1 MTLAL
6 LLALAVSPIAITAA
20 PMTPAIVKYVTRSR
34 TRTTPPTIFDI
45 LEAIRAVEEARPRGD
60 TDAATI
66 GPFGID
72 RARWRDAGLK
82 GKYEDCR
89 DPRYARCVV
98 VAYWQ
103 RRAPEALARRDAEV
117 LARIHAGGP
126 NGAVDPSTLAYWNDV
141 KRALDARFIAD
152 SKTP

>member
-6 LLALAVSPIAITAA
+6 LLALACPPTALTA
-20 PMTPAIVKYVTRSR
+20 GHVTPAITKSVVAANAS
-34 TRTTPPTIFDI
+34 TTQPTLLDI
-45 LEAIRAVEEARPRGD
+45 LEAIRVVEEDRAR
-60 TDAATI
+60 AVSATAPI
-66 GPFGID
+66 GAFGLD

-82 GKYEDCR
+82 GKFEDCR

-103 RRAPEALARRDAEV
+103 RRCPEALARRDAEV

-126 NGAVDPSTLAYWNDV
+126 NGAVDPSTRAYWNDV
-141 KRALDARFIAD
+141 KRALDARSVEDA
-152 SKTP
+152 KTP